1 MRRLHVLLGDELV
14 AVLTQTDGGEHRLQ
28 YAGEGAA
35 ELSVAL
41 PVREA
46 PYTGRQVDPY
56 LEGLLPDRTG
66 VREALAQRFDVS
78 PRNPFALLEHIGLD
92 CAGAVRFATDADLPA
107 ALTDDG
113 GLTALD
119 DDALADRLRAL
130 EAGREPSWVAPGV
143 GGSLAGAQTKIAL
156 RRQGGTWFEAHG
168 SEPTTHILKPG
179 ITGMKEQALG
189 EHLCLAAIRRAG
201 LPAVATSYEAVGNA
215 EVVVVERYDRAV
227 RPGGGVV
234 RLHQE
239 DLCQATSTYPR
250 RRYESAGG
258 PGAPRLIELLG
269 DACTDSGASVRRFV
283 DGLIANVLLGA
294 PDAHSKNYSILH
306 VAGHRVLAP
315 LYDVAS
321 GLPYTRGAASF
332 GSSGGDAP
340 WRTSAMSIGG
350 ERELARI
357 GGAQWEQ
364 LARDAQLARRARM
377 DGAAV
382 VDRVAELSRVLPQ
395 ALSDVVAA
403 ERADNPA
410 MAGKEIPSRLL
421 DTVAVRCEEARALL

>member
-28 YAGEGAA
+28 YAGDGA
-35 ELSVAL
+35 
-41 PVREA
+41 
-46 PYTGRQVDPY
+46 
-56 LEGLLPDRTG
+56 
-66 VREALAQRFDVS
+66 
-78 PRNPFALLEHIGLD
+78 
-92 CAGAVRFATDADLPA
+92 
-107 ALTDDG
+107 
-113 GLTALD
+113 
-119 DDALADRLRAL
+119 
-130 EAGREPSWVAPGV
+130 
-143 GGSLAGAQTKIAL
+143 
-156 RRQGGTWFEAHG
+156 
-168 SEPTTHILKPG
+168 
-179 ITGMKEQALG
+179 
-189 EHLCLAAIRRAG
+189 
-201 LPAVATSYEAVGNA
+201 
-215 EVVVVERYDRAV
+215 
-227 RPGGGVV
+227 
-234 RLHQE
+234 
-239 DLCQATSTYPR
+239 
-250 RRYESAGG
+250 
-258 PGAPRLIELLG
+258 
-269 DACTDSGASVRRFV
+269 
-283 DGLIANVLLGA
+283 
-294 PDAHSKNYSILH
+294 
-306 VAGHRVLAP
+306 AGHRVLAP

-421 DTVAVRCEEARALL
+421 DAVAVRCEEARALL

>member
-1 MRRLHVLLGDELV
+1 M
-14 AVLTQTDGGEHRLQ
+14 LTQTDGGEHRLQ
-28 YAGEGAA
+28 YAGEGA
-35 ELSVAL
+35 
-41 PVREA
+41 
-46 PYTGRQVDPY
+46 
-56 LEGLLPDRTG
+56 
-66 VREALAQRFDVS
+66 
-78 PRNPFALLEHIGLD
+78 
-92 CAGAVRFATDADLPA
+92 
-107 ALTDDG
+107 
-113 GLTALD
+113 
-119 DDALADRLRAL
+119 
-130 EAGREPSWVAPGV
+130 
-143 GGSLAGAQTKIAL
+143 
-156 RRQGGTWFEAHG
+156 
-168 SEPTTHILKPG
+168 
-179 ITGMKEQALG
+179 
-189 EHLCLAAIRRAG
+189 
-201 LPAVATSYEAVGNA
+201 
-215 EVVVVERYDRAV
+215 
-227 RPGGGVV
+227 
-234 RLHQE
+234 
-239 DLCQATSTYPR
+239 
-250 RRYESAGG
+250 
-258 PGAPRLIELLG
+258 
-269 DACTDSGASVRRFV
+269 
-283 DGLIANVLLGA
+283 
-294 PDAHSKNYSILH
+294 
-306 VAGHRVLAP
+306 AGHRVLAP